1 MTDQTNV
8 SDVIRKYM
16 AAFLAKDRQTLEEGL
31 ADDFTF
37 TSPRDDHIN
46 KAAFFERCLPGS
58 DQFRAH
64 RIEQLFTQ
72 GSEAFLRYY
81 AELKDGSAFRNTEY
95 VRVEGNQIKEV
106 EVYFG
111 PNLKKQVLFIH
122 GAGEGAYEI
131 DEKLVT
137 SLRDALGAEYD
148 VLYPRM
154 PGEENGGSKAWI
166 AQISN
171 ELAALGGK
179 IILVG
184 HSVGGSI
191 LLKYLSEENVKKPIV
206 GIFLIATPYF
216 GAEDWQVDEVT
227 LHEGFGSQ
235 LPQGAPIFL
244 YHSRDDEWVPF
255 AHLAMYAKQLPQ
267 ATIREFDGR
276 GHQFNNDLSEVASDI
291 ANLQKEEI

>member
-1 MTDQTNV
+1 
-8 SDVIRKYM
+8 M
-16 AAFLAKDRQTLEEGL
+16 AFSVAVHQTLLSGQFGL
-31 ADDFTF
+31 NSWPIREF
-37 TSPRDDHIN
+37 PP
-46 KAAFFERCLPGS
+46 L
-58 DQFRAH
+58 
-64 RIEQLFTQ
+64 RIHYQ
-72 GSEAFLRYY
+72 
-81 AELKDGSAFRNTEY
+81 
-95 VRVEGNQIKEV
+95 
-106 EVYFG
+106 
-111 PNLKKQVLFIH
+111 
-122 GAGEGAYEI
+122 
-131 DEKLVT
+131 
-137 SLRDALGAEYD
+137 
-148 VLYPRM
+148 
-154 PGEENGGSKAWI
+154 
-166 AQISN
+166 
-171 ELAALGGK
+171 

-267 ATIREFDGR
+267 ATIREFDDR

-291 ANLQKEEI
+291 ANLQKEEL